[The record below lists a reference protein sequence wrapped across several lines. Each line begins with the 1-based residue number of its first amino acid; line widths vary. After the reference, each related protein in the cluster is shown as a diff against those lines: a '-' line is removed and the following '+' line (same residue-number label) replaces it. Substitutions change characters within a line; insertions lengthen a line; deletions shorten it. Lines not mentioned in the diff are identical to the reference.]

1 MSKKVDKK
9 KPSISKPPQGPVK
22 KNAFKKENSLK
33 SDSTSK
39 NASMKKESKPNI
51 LKEPIMSEEE
61 IKVKNVNFVK
71 FN

>member
-9 KPSISKPPQGPVK
+9 KPSITKPQQASVK
-22 KNAFKKENSLK
+22 KSAFKKENSLK

-39 NASMKKESKPNI
+39 KESKPNI
-51 LKEPIMSEEE
+51 LKEPIMTEEE
-61 IKVKNVNFVK
+61 TKVKNVNFVK